1 MDPWLQFL
9 VRVWVTAAA
18 VMAWMYAASRLLSR
32 SSRRLL
38 KIIIITMITNVTVNT
53 VLLFCYYLIPEGS
66 DRAVPDLAAEL
77 GRALLDGQ
85 LRARRHARGQ
95 RQVSL

>member
-1 MDPWLQFL
+1 M
-9 VRVWVTAAA
+9 V
-18 VMAWMYAASRLLSR
+18 
-32 SSRRLL
+32 
-38 KIIIITMITNVTVNT
+38 IIITMI
-53 VLLFCYYLIPEGS
+53 FLIAVFYCLPEGS
-66 DRAVPDLAAEL
+66 DWAVPDLAAEL